1 MFGIFSTREIALII
15 WSCIFLIAAVFLLK
29 PKAVLDLLINFFNY
43 KIQIPLWLMFGYI
56 VVITFVLYITGIWN
70 TDLLKDTIIWSVTSA
85 AILFFNMNK
94 ANDTAYFIPII
105 LENLKAVILLEFIT
119 NFYTFSFLIE
129 MFLIPVLTLIG
140 VLQIAAE
147 HSSKTN
153 AEHLKVAG
161 CLKNLFSVTGLLV
174 FIYVGYKTIV
184 HYNHLLTIQNIKSLL
199 LPIVYTFL
207 LLPFLYLLAL
217 YINYEILFVRMPY
230 LIDDKKKMMKMKW
243 NILLIANIN
252 LNKLHKISRDL
263 NYETYEKNKIWESLR
278 KILNTIP

>member
-29 PKAVLDLLINFFNY
+29 PKAVLDLLIIFFNY